1 MDDHQGPIHAH
12 SASPIVG
19 ALAYVS
25 RMDFHISLVGRLRP
39 GDALPPTRELASRLH
54 VARTTVTGAYT
65 RLAGEGYVTS
75 RVGAGTFVSAHAA
88 RARAKAPPRRSGGAL
103 SPRPLWDS
111 IPLSAAFV

>member
-25 RMDFHISLVGRLRP
+25 RMDFHISLVARAKLGAEIYRQLRAAIVDGRLRP
-39 GDALPPTRELASRLH
+39 NDALPPTRELASRLH

-65 RLAGEGYVTS
+65 RLASEGYVTS
-75 RVGAGTFVSAHAA
+75 RVGAGTFVSAH
-88 RARAKAPPRRSGGAL
+88 
-103 SPRPLWDS
+103 
-111 IPLSAAFV
+111 